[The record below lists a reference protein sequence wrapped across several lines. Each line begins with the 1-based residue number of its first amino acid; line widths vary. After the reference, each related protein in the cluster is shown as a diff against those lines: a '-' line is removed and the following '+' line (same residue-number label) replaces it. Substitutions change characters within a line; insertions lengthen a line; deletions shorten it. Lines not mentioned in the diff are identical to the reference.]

1 MKVGIY
7 TLGCKV
13 NSYESEFVRNLL
25 ENHGYEIC
33 DFTDI
38 CDIYIINTCT
48 VTNTSDIKS
57 RKIIRQAK
65 KRNKDA
71 CVIAMGCFIQA
82 SKNNIIDEVDIAI
95 GNKDKSRILELI
107 DKYYK
112 NKQKRQNIWQK

>member
-13 NSYESEFVRNLL
+13 NTYESEYVTKLL
-25 ENHGYEIC
+25 KENNYEITNF
-33 DFTDI
+33 DDI

-65 KRNKDA
+65 RKNPSS
-71 CVIAMGCFIQA
+71 CVIAMGCYVQKKEELI
-82 SKNNIIDEVDIAI
+82 SEIDIAI
-95 GNKDKSRILELI
+95 GNKDKSKIIELI
-107 DKYYK
+107 DE
-112 NKQKRQNIWQK
+112 